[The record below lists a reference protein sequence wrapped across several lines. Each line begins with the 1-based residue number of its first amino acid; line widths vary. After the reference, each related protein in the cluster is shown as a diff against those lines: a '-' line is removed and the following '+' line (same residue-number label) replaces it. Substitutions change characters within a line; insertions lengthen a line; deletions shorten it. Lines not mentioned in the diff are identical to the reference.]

1 MRTALG
7 IILIS
12 VTLTTIVLGGFMISH
27 NTENHIQCPISI
39 FGSNDCA
46 NIINPFKFARS
57 HVNTIIGASA
67 GIVISP
73 LIFLIFAIQNS
84 GNHSFPTNSFTFF
97 TKEFSRVWHEAE
109 TRYMLWAFNV
119 PLGLSPKIKSYKLAP
134 GMRFLIVFQ
143 FLELN

>member
-1 MRTALG
+1 MKSALG

-46 NIINPFKFARS
+46 NIINPFKFALS

-73 LIFLIFAIQNS
+73 LIFLIFAISMLLVLFVFGAVGPPQINFLRAS
-84 GNHSFPTNSFTFF
+84 GKSCENPSIASTQKWLNWLSVLE
-97 TKEFSRVWHEAE
+97 KRD
-109 TRYMLWAFNV
+109 
-119 PLGLSPKIKSYKLAP
+119 PLVLSAAKI
-134 GMRFLIVFQ
+134 
-143 FLELN
+143 